1 MQQLEKNTMS
11 EHREVESLYLLI
23 SLSQIGRE
31 YWLPV
36 SVLLRHF
43 LIRRKRGP
51 KFTFGQPAS

>member
-1 MQQLEKNTMS
+1 MLQLEKNTMS
-11 EHREVESLYLLI
+11 IHREIESLYLLI

-43 LIRRKRGP
+43 LD
-51 KFTFGQPAS
+51 